1 MMLCI
6 DAGASSAKWALKT
19 QSGFCSG
26 SVGPITGHLFSE
38 EAQAQ
43 VFAELDK
50 IAAETGP
57 VMEVVMG
64 VTGVD
69 NGTEV
74 ANNLIEYVAK
84 VFKTGAKNIRLMND
98 MELAYSAVFD
108 PGEGVLVYAGT
119 GAIASQVDKAGNFI
133 RAGGWGFHIGDF
145 GAGYSIGIAA
155 LRYVTSLWDQG
166 KDPMQDEFGAAV
178 MNYIDCKD
186 WPDLR
191 IFIYGNGRSAIAS
204 VAPIVGQLADQGNEI
219 AQLLIQDAGLSLAEL
234 AQHIVDRTGATKIV
248 AMGGT
253 FKISPMLFEELRNA
267 LELPI
272 EFVDDDISQR
282 WLERNGK

>member
-1 MMLCI
+1 MLCI
-6 DAGASSAKWALKT
+6 DAGASSAKWTLKT
-19 QSGFCSG
+19 DAGFRSGV
-26 SVGPITGHLFSE
+26 VGPITGHLFTP
-38 EAQAQ
+38 EAQAE

-50 IAAETGP
+50 IVSETGP
-57 VMEVVMG
+57 VAKIVIG
-64 VTGVD
+64 ITGID
-69 NGTEV
+69 NGTVV
-74 ANNLIEYVAK
+74 ADKLTAYISEI
-84 VFKTGAKNIRLMND
+84 FKTAKSNVQLMND

-155 LRYVTSLWDQG
+155 LRYITNLWDQG
-166 KDPMQDEFGAAV
+166 KDPFQDEFGAAV
-178 MNYIDCKD
+178 MNFINCKV

-204 VAPIVGQLADQGNEI
+204 VAPVVGTLANQGNEI
-219 AQLLIQDAGLSLAEL
+219 AQLLIQDAGYALAEL
-234 AQHIVDRTGATKIV
+234 AQHIVNRTGATKIV

-253 FKISPMLFEELRNA
+253 FKISNMLFEELSNA
-267 LELPI
+267 LELPVQ
-272 EFVDDDISQR
+272 FVDADIAEL
-282 WLERNGK
+282 WLTRHDS

>member
-6 DAGASSAKWALKT
+6 DGGASSAKWTLKT
-19 QSGFCSG
+19 DSGFRSG
-26 SVGPITGHLFSE
+26 SVGPITGHLFTE
-38 EAQAQ
+38 EAQNNAW
-43 VFAELDK
+43 AELAK

-57 VMEVVMG
+57 VAKLVLG
-64 VTGVD
+64 ITGLD
-69 NGTEV
+69 RDGGGAALLINYLSELFGTKDSE
-74 ANNLIEYVAK
+74 IK
-84 VFKTGAKNIRLMND
+84 LMND

-119 GAIASQVDKAGNFI
+119 GSIASQVDKAGNFI
-133 RAGGWGFHIGDF
+133 RAGGWGYHIGDF

-166 KDPMQDEFGAAV
+166 KDPLQDEFGAAV
-178 MNYIDCKD
+178 MNFIDCKN

-191 IFIYGNGRSAIAS
+191 IFLYGNGRSAIAS
-204 VAPIVGQLADQGNEI
+204 AAPIVGKLADQGNEI

-234 AQHIVDRTGATKIV
+234 AQHIVDRTGAAKIV

-253 FKISPMLFEELRNA
+253 FKISPMLFEEFSNA
-267 LELPI
+267 LGLPVD
-272 EFVDDDISQR
+272 FVEAEISQL
-282 WLERNGK
+282 WLTRNS